1 MTISTDPRAEA
12 LDRLPVREAVPELL
26 RALDDRGVA
35 VLCAPPGT
43 GKTTLVPL
51 VLAGLVGGGPVRR
64 VLVAEPR
71 RIAARAAARRMAWLL
86 GERPGGKVGFTVRGE
101 RQAGRGTVVEVVTT
115 GVLLQRLQR
124 DQELAGVDVVVLDE
138 CHERHLD
145 ADTAAA
151 FLLDVRAALRP
162 DLWLIATSATT
173 DAEGWARLLGDG
185 GTDGSGS
192 ECGDGRPGKPAP
204 VVSAPGVSHP
214 VEVVWAPPER
224 PVRPPHGMRV
234 DPALLDH
241 VAAVVRRALR
251 EREGDV
257 LCFLPGVGEIARV
270 AGKLGGLDG
279 TEVLQVHG
287 RAPAAVQEAVLS
299 GADGGRRRVV
309 LATSVAESS
318 LTVPGVRIVVDCG
331 LAREP
336 RMDHARGLSAL
347 TTVRASRAA
356 ARQRAGRAGREAPGV
371 VYRCWPEAEDAR
383 LPRFPS
389 PEIAG
394 ADLTAFALQT
404 ACWGDPDAS
413 GLALLDPPPAGAMT
427 AARETL
433 TAIGAVDTAGR
444 ATERG
449 TRMARL
455 GLHPRLA
462 RALVDGA
469 KEVGARR
476 AAEVVALLSEE
487 PPREYGDDLTA
498 AWRTARHGGDP
509 YATRWRQEARRL
521 ERALTPEASARPDSA
536 RGGDGPGRGE
546 DGSARGGG
554 GPGRGGDLRGGDG
567 PGRGGDGLG
576 RGGDLR
582 GGDGPAR
589 GEDCL
594 GRGENGPARGGG
606 GPGRSG
612 DLRGGDGPARRGD
625 GPRRGED
632 GPARG
637 GDGPGRGGDDPAHS
651 GGGPARRGD
660 GPGRGSDLRGDGPAH
675 GSGGPSR
682 GGDGPGRGGDPRGGG
697 GPARR
702 GDGPRG
708 GDNLPTRGS
717 DLRGGDG
724 PARGGDGPHDGDN
737 GPARGG
743 GPHGGDSLPARGS
756 GGPHGDDAVAGLM
769 AALAFPERVAR
780 RRGERAYL
788 MAAGTGAELADGSRL
803 GGAPWLAVAVAD
815 RPVAAAS
822 ARVRLAAV
830 TDEGT
835 ARAAAAALAS
845 EGEEVRWADGDVLAH
860 QVARLGAI
868 ELVSRPL
875 TDPDPEQVRRALLE
889 GLRREGT
896 GLLRW
901 SAQATAVRQR
911 MAFLHRELGGAW
923 PDVSDAALLDRAD
936 EWLGSELARAR
947 GRADLGRVDAGQAL
961 ARLLPWATGEA
972 ARFEELAPE
981 RIEVP
986 SGSRVRLDYG
996 ADRPVLAVKL
1006 QELFGWQEAP
1016 RIAGGRVPLLV
1027 HLLSPAGRPAAV
1039 TADLASFWKDGYRS
1053 VRAELRGRYPKHPW
1067 PEDPTTAEPTRR
1079 TNTRRGR

>member
-1 MTISTDPRAEA
+1 MTDPAAVRAEA

-51 VLAGLVGGGPVRR
+51 VLAGLVGGEPERR

-86 GERPGGKVGFTVRGE
+86 GERPGGRVGFTVRGE
-101 RQAGRGTVVEVVTT
+101 RQAGPGTVVEVVTT

-124 DQELAGVDVVVLDE
+124 DQELAGVDAVVLDE

-162 DLWLIATSATT
+162 DLRLIAASATT

-185 GTDGSGS
+185 GS
-192 ECGDGRPGKPAP
+192 GDGDSGNGRGDGDGGNGGDGADGGEGPGKPAP

-270 AGKLGGLDG
+270 AGKLGGLADA
-279 TEVLQVHG
+279 EVLQVHG
-287 RAPAAVQEAVLS
+287 RAPAAVQEAVLA

-413 GLALLDPPPAGAMT
+413 GLALLDPPPTGAMA

-462 RALVDGA
+462 RALIDGA

-487 PPREYGDDLTA
+487 PPREYGDDLAA

-509 YATRWRQEARRL
+509 YAARWRQEARRL
-521 ERALTPEASARPDSA
+521 ERALTAAGTP
-536 RGGDGPGRGE
+536 GPGG
-546 DGSARGGG
+546 
-554 GPGRGGDLRGGDG
+554 GRGGAG
-567 PGRGGDGLG
+567 PAP
-576 RGGDLR
+576 
-582 GGDGPAR
+582 GGDGPAPGGDGPAPGRDGPAHGDGGRLRDGDRTR
-589 GEDCL
+589 GGD
-594 GRGENGPARGGG
+594 GGPAHRSGGPARGGG
-606 GPGRSG
+606 P
-612 DLRGGDGPARRGD
+612 RGD
-625 GPRRGED
+625 DG

-637 GDGPGRGGDDPAHS
+637 GDGPR
-651 GGGPARRGD
+651 
-660 GPGRGSDLRGDGPAH
+660 
-675 GSGGPSR
+675 
-682 GGDGPGRGGDPRGGG
+682 
-697 GPARR
+697 
-702 GDGPRG
+702 
-708 GDNLPTRGS
+708 
-717 DLRGGDG
+717 
-724 PARGGDGPHDGDN
+724 
-737 GPARGG
+737 
-743 GPHGGDSLPARGS
+743 
-756 GGPHGDDAVAGLM
+756 GDDAVAGLM

-788 MAAGTGAELADGSRL
+788 MAAGTGAELGDGSRL

-815 RPVAAAS
+815 RPVASAS

-830 TDEGT
+830 TDEDT

-845 EGEEVRWADGDVLAH
+845 EGEEVRWADGNVLARR
-860 QVARLGAI
+860 VARLGTI

-875 TDPDPEQVRRALLE
+875 ADPDPELVRRALLE

-923 PDVSDAALLDRAD
+923 PDVSDEALLDRAD
-936 EWLGSELARAR
+936 DWLGTELARAR

-961 ARLLPWATGEA
+961 ARLMPWATGEA

-986 SGSRVRLDYG
+986 SGSRVRVDYG

-1016 RIAGGRVPLLV
+1016 RIAGGRVPLLI

-1067 PEDPTTAEPTRR
+1067 PEDPTTAQPTRR
-1079 TNTRRGR
+1079 TNTRR